1 MAPGTI
7 QNDTTAGN
15 SSNNNNSSS
24 GSALKPT
31 APSFHPTGT
40 PDAAKYHA
48 SSSHEAIKSEAAF
61 AAHNYHPLPIGVSP
75 CYLGAGMDY

>member
-7 QNDTTAGN
+7 QNDTNAGN
-15 SSNNNNSSS
+15 

-40 PDAAKYHA
+40 PDAAKYHV
-48 SSSHEAIKSEAAF
+48 SSSHEAIKGEAAF
-61 AAHNYHPLPIGVSP
+61 AAHNYHPLPIGVLP
-75 CYLGAGMDY
+75 CCLGAGVHY